1 MATKGAIELIPKEV
15 TAVKERAKISHR
27 FLVFSIVFF
36 VLSLAT
42 SSALL
47 FYKQDRTSH
56 LESVEEETALQ
67 GAGIAQF
74 ADIEKKVLGLGA
86 KSSAIPQILSQR
98 DYFSVVLS
106 SVKNSRPS
114 GVVVTGLAMSED
126 ETEVTINGETFN
138 YSELA
143 NFLDN
148 LVGSGKGGV
157 LFTQV
162 SLTSVNLKASS
173 GKVSFIIDAIMKKDG
188 LKKPLPGTEEK

>member
-15 TAVKERAKISHR
+15 AAVKERAKISRR
-27 FLVFSIVFF
+27 FLVLSVVFF

-47 FYKQDRTSH
+47 FYKQDRASH
-56 LESVEEETALQ
+56 LESVEEEAALQ
-67 GAGIAQF
+67 GADVAQF
-74 ADIEKKVLGLGA
+74 AGIEKKVLGLGA
-86 KSSAIPQILSQR
+86 KSSAIPQTLSQR

-106 SVKNSRPS
+106 SVKNSQPS
-114 GVVVTGLAMSED
+114 GVAVTGLAMSED

-148 LVGSGKGGV
+148 LIGSGKGGV

-162 SLTSVNLKASS
+162 SLTSVNLEASS
-173 GKVSFIIDAIMKKDG
+173 GKASFIIDAVMKEDG
-188 LKKPLPGTEEK
+188 LKKPLPGTEEE

>member
-15 TAVKERAKISHR
+15 TAVKERAKTSRR

-36 VLSLAT
+36 VLSLVT
-42 SSALL
+42 SSTLL
-47 FYKQDRTSH
+47 FYKQDRISY
-56 LESVEEETALQ
+56 LESVEEEVALQ
-67 GAGIAQF
+67 GTDVAQF
-74 ADIEKKVLGLGA
+74 ADIEKKVLGLEA
-86 KSSAIPQILSQR
+86 KSSVIPQILSQR

-106 SVKNSRPS
+106 SVKNSQPS
-114 GVVVTGLAMSED
+114 KVVVTGLAMSED

-162 SLTSVNLKASS
+162 NLTLVNLEASS
-173 GKVSFIIDAIMKKDG
+173 GKASFVIDAVMKKDG
-188 LKKPLPGTEEK
+188 LKKALPGTEDE

>member
-1 MATKGAIELIPKEV
+1 MATKEAIELIPKEV
-15 TAVKERAKISHR
+15 TAVKERAKISRR
-27 FLVFSIVFF
+27 FLVLSVVFF

-56 LESVEEETALQ
+56 LESVEKEAALQ
-67 GAGIAQF
+67 GADVIQF

-98 DYFSVVLS
+98 DYFSVVFS
-106 SVKNSRPS
+106 SVKNSQPL

-143 NFLDN
+143 SFLDN
-148 LVGSGKGGV
+148 LIGSGKGGV
-157 LFTQV
+157 LFAQV
-162 SLTSVNLKASS
+162 SLTSVNLEASS
-173 GKVSFIIDAIMKKDG
+173 GKASFIIDAVIKEDG
-188 LKKPLPGTEEK
+188 LEKPLPGTEEE